1 MQTSRIFIVDDE
13 VLVRQGLSARLS
25 NYPNLKI
32 AGVSSSGTHM
42 LAKLESAHA
51 DALILNLDAAGENSC
66 ELLRNIRSQLPDLL
80 VLSITASIFSA
91 KKLPQDLVT
100 NGRSEIILRPRQVT
114 TVEKLLDEL
123 TPLIYQRVMAMHH
136 AMTRSKLHSL
146 NTLSAEPKTPSTIA
160 EEPKSG
166 FPIAPES
173 PSRVAGWPS
182 ASRQRESDSK
192 LTSSQKNAP
201 FSHETYKLV
210 QPSKAHPPRIDLL
223 VIASSTGGPN
233 ALNEIL
239 PKLPANFPVPIL
251 IVQHMPAE
259 FTKSLA
265 ERLNNISA
273 LEVREAVQGDH
284 PKAGLILIAP
294 GDYHMLLE
302 RSSNHQ
308 TLVRLNQGLPENSC
322 RPAADV
328 LFRSAAKLY
337 GHNTLALILTGM
349 GRDGLAG
356 SELIKQNGGSVVVQD
371 EPTSVVWGMPG
382 EIAKSGLADAIL
394 PLQEIKDEIVKRVC
408 VGRS

>member
-25 NYPNLKI
+25 NYPNFKI
-32 AGVSSSGTHM
+32 AGVSSFGTHM

-51 DALILNLDAAGENSC
+51 DALILNLESAGENSC
-66 ELLRNIRSQLPDLL
+66 ELLRNIRSKFPDLL
-80 VLSITASIFSA
+80 VLSITDSVFSA
-91 KKLPQDLVT
+91 KKVPQDLIIS
-100 NGRSEIILRPRQVT
+100 GRSEIILRPRQVT

-123 TPLIYQRVMAMHH
+123 TPLIYERVMAMHH
-136 AMTRSKLHSL
+136 AMTRSKLHSH
-146 NTLSAEPKTPSTIA
+146 NTLAPESKTPSVIA
-160 EEPKSG
+160 SEPKSA
-166 FPIAPES
+166 FPVAPEL
-173 PSRVAGWPS
+173 PSRIASWPS
-182 ASRQRESDSK
+182 ASTQRESDST
-192 LTSSQKNAP
+192 LTLSQNNAP
-201 FSHETYKLV
+201 LSQDTYKPG
-210 QPSKAHPPRIDLL
+210 QQGKSHPPRIDLL

-265 ERLNNISA
+265 ERLNTISA
-273 LEVREAVQGDH
+273 LEVREAVHGDY

-308 TLVRLNQGLPENSC
+308 TFVRLNQGVPENSC

-328 LFRSAAKLY
+328 LFRSASKLY